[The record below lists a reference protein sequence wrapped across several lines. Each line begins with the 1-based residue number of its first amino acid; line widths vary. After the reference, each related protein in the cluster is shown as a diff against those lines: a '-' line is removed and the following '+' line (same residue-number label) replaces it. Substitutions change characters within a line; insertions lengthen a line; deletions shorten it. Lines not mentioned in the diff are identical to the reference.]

1 MYSRINYTMVG
12 LFVLILGIGATIFG
26 FWLAKYGFEQ
36 KYDYFVLYFEESVDG
51 LNVDSS
57 VKLNGVD
64 VGKIVNIEV
73 MQNEP
78 NKSRV
83 LIKVKA
89 NTPIT
94 TSMYATLKPQGI
106 TGLSYINITGAKEG
120 DKILKGGTVERP
132 TVIPVKKSLI
142 YQLQEKA
149 PDIVDKLS
157 NSMDK
162 IDRLLSDK
170 NIHNIEEILQ
180 NINYVTKRVKELSK
194 TLQSSVDDIN
204 KSVVL
209 AANSVD
215 RAGDSFD
222 RMSRELSKTA
232 KDINQRLP
240 LILNKFDRLSVNLS
254 NAVSNLNKSIKRGDY
269 NFRDIIEPI
278 RIDIDELS
286 YKYKELADDLKNLTL
301 NPSKALFGGAT
312 IPNGPGE

>member
-26 FWLAKYGFEQ
+26 FWLARYGFEQ

-64 VGKIVNIEV
+64 VGKVVSIEV
-73 MQNEP
+73 VQNEP

-83 LIKVKA
+83 LIKLKA
-89 NTPIT
+89 NTPVT

-106 TGLSYINITGAKEG
+106 TGLSYIDIAGAKEG
-120 DKILKGGTVERP
+120 DKILKGGTVEKP
-132 TVIPVKKSLI
+132 TIIPVKTSII

-149 PDIVDKLS
+149 PDIVNKLS

-162 IDRLLSDK
+162 IDKLLSDK
-170 NIHNIEEILQ
+170 NIQNIEDILQ
-180 NINYVTKRVKELSK
+180 NIKHITQRAKELEIS
-194 TLQSSVDDIN
+194 LQNSFDDIN
-204 KSVVL
+204 RSVVL
-209 AANSVD
+209 AADSID
-215 RAGDSFD
+215 RAGESFD
-222 RMSRELSKTA
+222 SMSKELSKTA

-240 LILNKFDRLSVNLS
+240 SILSRFNRLSINLS
-254 NAVSNLNKSIKRGDY
+254 DAVSSLNKSIKRGDY
-269 NFRDIIEPI
+269 NLKDIIEPI

>member
-36 KYDYFVLYFEESVDG
+36 KYEYFVLYFEEPVDG

-64 VGKIVNIEV
+64 VGKVVSIEV
-73 MQNEP
+73 VQNEP

-83 LIKVKA
+83 LIKVREH
-89 NTPIT
+89 TPIT
-94 TSMYATLKPQGI
+94 CNMYATLKPQGI
-106 TGLSYINITGAKEG
+106 TGLSYVEIMGGKSG
-120 DKILKGGTVERP
+120 DEILKGGTVEKP
-132 TVIPVKKSLI
+132 TIIAVKKSFI

-149 PDIVDKLS
+149 PDIVEKLS

-162 IDRLLSDK
+162 IDKILSNK
-170 NIHNIEEILQ
+170 NIQNIEEILRNIQKITKTAVDLEKNLQ
-180 NINYVTKRVKELSK
+180 NSF
-194 TLQSSVDDIN
+194 DDIN
-204 KSVVL
+204 RSVVL
-209 AANSVD
+209 AADSVD
-215 RAGDSFD
+215 KAGDSFD
-222 RMSRELSKTA
+222 IMSRELSKTA
-232 KDINQRLP
+232 KDINRKLP
-240 LILNKFDRLSVNLS
+240 TILNRFDNLSVNLS
-254 NAVSNLNKSIKRGDY
+254 EAISNLNKSIKRGDY
-269 NFRDIIEPI
+269 NFKDIIEPI
-278 RIDIDELS
+278 RVDIDELS

>member
-26 FWLAKYGFEQ
+26 FWLARYGFEQ

-64 VGKIVNIEV
+64 VGKVVSIEV
-73 MQNEP
+73 VQNEP

-83 LIKVKA
+83 LIKLKA
-89 NTPIT
+89 NTPVT

-106 TGLSYINITGAKEG
+106 TGLSYIDIAGAKEG
-120 DKILKGGTVERP
+120 DKILKGGTVEKP
-132 TVIPVKKSLI
+132 TIIPVKTSII

-149 PDIVDKLS
+149 PDIVNKLS

-162 IDRLLSDK
+162 IDKLLSNK
-170 NIHNIEEILQ
+170 NIKNIEEILQ
-180 NINYVTKRVKELSK
+180 NIQRITETAINLEKDIQKSF
-194 TLQSSVDDIN
+194 DDIN
-204 KSVVL
+204 RSIVL

-215 RAGDSFD
+215 KAGVSFEITN
-222 RMSRELSKTA
+222 RELSKTA
-232 KDINQRLP
+232 KELNKKLP
-240 LILNKFDRLSVNLS
+240 LMLHRFDRLSVNLS
-254 NAVSNLNKSIKRGDY
+254 NTISNINKSIKRGDY
-269 NFRDIIEPI
+269 NFKDIIEPI